1 MDEYPKGQLAYY
13 AYMCQYA
20 CYSLYIVLLSKER
33 TSSNN

>member
-13 AYMCQYA
+13 VYMCQYA
-20 CYSLYIVLLSKER
+20 CYSLYTKER